1 MSVRYSFSST
11 RISETPL
18 PHYVKFKKITSF
30 KQKEKKKKKEQ
41 ACLSLFAKQSQ
52 MVKNII

>member
-30 KQKEKKKKKEQ
+30 KQKEKKKEKRTGMSEPLCKT
-41 ACLSLFAKQSQ
+41 
-52 MVKNII
+52 VTNG